1 MSLQLRI
8 SGLLTKLRDPDTL
21 SLAERELKTL
31 IVNEIDDGDKLATMI
46 NCIGD
51 HSESSSAD
59 RRGKQTHL
67 CLFIAI
73 AETFQ
78 HQILE
83 YLPKIFSVL
92 NRRIREGDL
101 DASES
106 VSESYG
112 GVFEFAFKG
121 TEREEALSTFRDSVK
136 PLLDFIE
143 KGSRNSQSMAA
154 TSLTKVVQ
162 NCQIFLLEAEFD
174 WVFGQLLRTL
184 QGANCRAT
192 FNLLEAVLSLLLSQK
207 ERVSQV
213 ARALAAELSRL
224 IGDEDWRVRKICF
237 DLFYSML
244 VIDGGSLSDFPSNFQ
259 EVLLSSKGDK
269 SKPVREAAMECL
281 KLVNSKGELKGDHK
295 PENRGSNRA
304 DHRGSLKE
312 DYRGSNRE
320 DSKGDYKSDYR
331 AETPKKSS
339 ETANGEKQRSKRNVI
354 TNQKMNLDHVQP
366 TIKRAR
372 LNSDFS
378 KQKGIEITQVLVKEP
393 RVKIN
398 YEEFMAQNDPPPI
411 EREIEKSSR
420 VFEDPEPKK
429 SEVLSGQNFE
439 TFQPPRDSTE
449 KELTSLKKYIK
460 VLNGKFKELQG
471 NFVEVQRSNAM
482 LLQKVEGLQRS
493 VYQLSMISESRIP
506 DKQERK
512 IEFSGR
518 NLPTK
523 GVNDSL
529 FAVLSLGEGPEAQEA
544 LLGFLR
550 VSKHFSALDT
560 IEKTLLD
567 KLIFRLM
574 RLSSEGFQGDFVLGD
589 YALRWLGGC
598 LDRARVREPET
609 LKKLQALLL
618 FLVASLDD
626 EDTKQAAL
634 RLSKHPAF
642 RGPAAPEL
650 FDPHEFVQGE
660 HNLSRELDM

>member
-1 MSLQLRI
+1 MSLQQRI
-8 SGLLTKLRDPDTL
+8 SGLLTRLRDPDTL

-46 NCIGD
+46 GCIGD
-51 HSESSSAD
+51 HSEHSPGD

-83 YLPKIFSVL
+83 YLPKIFAVL
-92 NRRIREGDL
+92 NRKIREGDL

-136 PLLDFIE
+136 PLLDFLE
-143 KGSRNSQSMAA
+143 KGSRNSQSIAA

-184 QGANCRAT
+184 QGSNCRAP

-207 ERVSQV
+207 ERVSQI
-213 ARALAAELSRL
+213 ARGLSAELSRL
-224 IGDEDWRVRKICF
+224 LSDEDWRVRKICL

-244 VIDGGSLSDFPSNFQ
+244 VIDANCMNDFPSHFQ
-259 EVLLSSKGDK
+259 ELLLSSKGDK

-281 KLVNSKGELKGDHK
+281 KLFNTKAEIKGDQKGDLKGDFR
-295 PENRGSNRA
+295 N
-304 DHRGSLKE
+304 DF
-312 DYRGSNRE
+312 
-320 DSKGDYKSDYR
+320 SKDYKIDYKAEFR
-331 AETPKKSS
+331 AETPKKPS
-339 ETANGEKQRSKRNVI
+339 EIPHTEKQRSKRNVI

-366 TIKRAR
+366 TIKRSR
-372 LNSDFS
+372 LNSDFL
-378 KQKGIEITQVLVKEP
+378 KQRGAEITQVLVKEP

-398 YEEFMAQNDPPPI
+398 YEEFMSQNEAPPI
-411 EREIEKSSR
+411 EKEVEKSSR
-420 VFEDPEPKK
+420 VFEEPEPKK

-449 KELTSLKKYIK
+449 KELSSLKKYIK

-471 NFVEVQRSNAM
+471 NFVEVQRSNAV

-493 VYQLSMISESRIP
+493 VYQLSMISESRLP
-506 DKQERK
+506 EKQERK
-512 IEFSGR
+512 IEFSTR

-529 FAVLSLGEGPEAQEA
+529 FAVLSLGEGSEAEEA

-574 RLSSEGFQGDFVLGD
+574 RLTSEGFQGDFVLAD

-598 LDRARVREPET
+598 LDRSRIREQET
-609 LKKLQALLL
+609 LKKLHALLL

-642 RGPAAPEL
+642 RNPAEVEL